1 MNFEQFLQDNN
12 GQSSSTRLVFFL
24 WAIVV
29 LMVWAYLSL
38 KNAELKGLPNE
49 VVTVLAALMAGKTV
63 QRFAE
68 KP

>member
-1 MNFEQFLQDNN
+1 MNYEQFLQDNN

-38 KNAELKGLPNE
+38 KNSELKGLPNE